1 MSNELV
7 VRPATAE
14 DHPAVLDLLAAAL
27 GWREGEGL
35 PEYFTWKHRS
45 NPLGPSPEWVA
56 EVGGRIAGY
65 RTFLRWEFEDPA
77 GRAVRAVRAVDTATH
92 PDFRGRGVFRALTL
106 AAVDAMATEGI
117 DFVFNTP
124 NDQSRPGYL
133 KMGWHTVGRLPA
145 AVRVR
150 GLRGAFRLLGARVAA
165 ERRPLP
171 GGGGVAAPELLA
183 DPRLDTLLARL
194 GPATGLR
201 TRRTA
206 DHLRWRYGHPP
217 LGYHALALGDDPT
230 AGVVVYRV
238 RQRGTAREAA
248 VCELLVPESNRRAI
262 AELLRTVRRAT
273 RADHLIRLAGPGP
286 RAGFVPVPRLGPVLT
301 WRALAAPDRPPAL
314 ADWNLALGDVE
325 LL

>member
-1 MSNELV
+1 MSVALV
-7 VRPATAE
+7 TRPATAD
-14 DHPAVLDLLAAAL
+14 DHPAVLDLLATSL
-27 GWREGEGL
+27 GWSEGEGL
-35 PEYFTWKHRS
+35 AEYFAWKHRA

-56 EVGGRIAGY
+56 EVDGRIAGY
-65 RTFLRWEFEDPA
+65 RTFLRWEFEDGA
-77 GRAVRAVRAVDTATH
+77 GRTLRAVRAVDTATH

-106 AAVDAMATEGI
+106 AAVDALAAEGI

-150 GLRGAFRLLGARVAA
+150 GIRGAVRLLGARVAA

-183 DPRLDTLLARL
+183 DPRLDNLLDHL
-194 GPATGLR
+194 GPAAGLR

-206 DHLRWRYGHPP
+206 AHLRWRYGHPP
-217 LGYHALALGDDPT
+217 LGYRALALDDDPNS
-230 AGVVVYRV
+230 GIVVYRV
-238 RQRGTAREAA
+238 RRRGTAREAA

-262 AELLRTVRRAT
+262 LELLRAVSRAT
-273 RADHLIRLAGPGP
+273 RADHLIRLADAGP
-286 RAGFVPVPRLGPVLT
+286 RAGFVSVPRLGPVLT
-301 WRALAAPDRPPAL
+301 WRALAAADRPPAL
-314 ADWNLALGDVE
+314 TDWNLALGDVE